1 MIELKLQLAEKGRGG
16 GIRWVRRMGKEE
28 AERGGEVEKNHGPSL
43 DET

>member
-1 MIELKLQLAEKGRGG
+1 MSSNYSWQKREEEVE

-28 AERGGEVEKNHGPSL
+28 AERGREVEKNHGPSL